1 MKCNFSYFVLIIVA
15 LSLSCVNCRPL
26 TSNQQSIHHK
36 LSTNKVII
44 EIFCLLISSH
54 SNGVL
59 NKFIFFQGNMSIE
72 GERQMKIVVENSN
85 VSNEEMKSIGSS
97 PPSCDHKCYG
107 CMPCE
112 AIQVPTNT
120 GRVGVQ
126 YTNYE
131 PEGWKCKCGPAF
143 YTP

>member
-36 LSTNKVII
+36 LSTNK
-44 EIFCLLISSH
+44 
-54 SNGVL
+54 
-59 NKFIFFQGNMSIE
+59 GNMSIE